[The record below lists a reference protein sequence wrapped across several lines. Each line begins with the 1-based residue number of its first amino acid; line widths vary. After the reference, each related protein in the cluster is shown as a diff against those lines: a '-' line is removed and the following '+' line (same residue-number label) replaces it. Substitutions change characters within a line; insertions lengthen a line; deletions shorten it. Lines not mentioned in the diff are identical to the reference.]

1 MPGMARHSLLLSLF
15 IATSAFAQPQITSVT
30 PASGP
35 VTGGTT
41 VIIRGSGFDTSS
53 SVSFAGV
60 AALSVRLI
68 DSGTLETVTPA
79 NFPGS
84 ATVTVVKPNGAAFLR
99 DAFMYTGEISD
110 AFERVLL
117 PIFAPPVSGSF
128 GSQFY
133 TFFSIWNIAGPDI
146 PVFAF
151 APFPCSFL
159 CPPPPPGPFPIVLKA
174 REGAP
179 ASLFQFD
186 GNPGRIVFIPKG
198 AFDRLAASLRVA
210 DLSRSNESFG
220 TRIPIVFERE
230 FRSDFLALI
239 DVPMTSKFRNTLR
252 IYSLDPQT
260 SVHIRVIRYDS
271 TKIHSEFDVDL
282 RDPVD
287 MFHPSYAEVSQFGN
301 VPSDNVRIEI
311 EPRSGKRIW
320 AFDSLTNNDT
330 QQITVVAPR

>member
-1 MPGMARHSLLLSLF
+1 
-15 IATSAFAQPQITSVT
+15 
-30 PASGP
+30 
-35 VTGGTT
+35 
-41 VIIRGSGFDTSS
+41 
-53 SVSFAGV
+53 
-60 AALSVRLI
+60 
-68 DSGTLETVTPA
+68 
-79 NFPGS
+79 
-84 ATVTVVKPNGAAFLR
+84 
-99 DAFMYTGEISD
+99 
-110 AFERVLL
+110 
-117 PIFAPPVSGSF
+117 
-128 GSQFY
+128 
-133 TFFSIWNIAGPDI
+133 
-146 PVFAF
+146 
-151 APFPCSFL
+151 
-159 CPPPPPGPFPIVLKA
+159 LKA

-179 ASLFQFD
+179 ASIFQFD

-230 FRSDFLALI
+230 FRSDFLSLI

-320 AFDSLTNNDT
+320 AFDSVTNNDT